1 MEIDY
6 KPRGI
11 PTQGPQR
18 FRYITAGQARRV
30 QKRDRRRQIAKNNRD
45 QRRAF
50 FKAQWDL
57 SVLRAQL
64 EVADK
69 DTNLGRHCRQ
79 HLEAR
84 YGGLAEAQQ
93 HYTQAMSLSR

>member
-1 MEIDY
+1 MQTDSR
-6 KPRGI
+6 PRGI
-11 PTQGPQR
+11 STQGPQR
-18 FRYITAGQARRV
+18 FRYITAGQASRAQARG
-30 QKRDRRRQIAKNNRD
+30 RRRQIAKNNRD

-69 DTNLGRHCRQ
+69 DTRLGRHCRR
-79 HLEAR
+79 HLEAT
-84 YGGLAEAQQ
+84 YGSLAVAQASYNEA
-93 HYTQAMSLSR
+93 MGR